1 MVMNRVIAIL
11 LRHWIFLASFN
22 TVLFAIASVLILRVP
37 QVWIAKTQLI
47 LPVTNSGLTADL
59 GTLGSLN
66 SGGVVFSQQV
76 NPLNIFSSILLSDQ
90 TLSQLWNSDPEKAEF
105 ANISSY
111 RELFTVA
118 PQSESTIISITV
130 HGSTEEMAQGRARR
144 LLNVFQ
150 QRMSQLRQNDAM
162 QRSEFMR
169 AELNQS
175 LRNLR
180 QAQTR
185 LTEFQQTSG
194 LVSSDNQIRETV
206 GAIAQLTTT
215 RSQVVAQYKSSQ
227 AHVKELSQRIGLS
240 SDRAIRSLSLAE
252 NRDFQFIRQK
262 LVELEVPLLEAEA
275 KFTRDHP
282 TVQNLLNQRQ
292 QLSKQLTQYISEA
305 AANTEGVN
313 SSIGEN
319 YGELIQNLVLAEANT
334 SALQNQEI
342 QLQKQIDELNQKLQT
357 FPPAQA
363 KLLELQHQYKIAEG
377 VYNGLVGKVQE
388 AKLNSFSAFPS
399 IQVLD
404 QPSVEVQA
412 SSNSQQK
419 IAIGVILAGLFGSAA
434 LALFLE
440 SRNPLLSAE
449 DLRLTE
455 IPILGAVPQFKVLQN
470 RAAVEAETNLE
481 FQRMALAI
489 NAMNLENRRFMVS
502 SPSSG
507 EGKTTVVLGLA
518 IALATLGLRILIVDT
533 DRDDSGLKAT
543 LRNSALEVSHALDR
557 PISIR
562 PNIDLMT
569 VYHPERQLVD
579 FIVSREFEHSLQTL
593 QEKGNYDYI
602 LIDSASICSAT
613 ETSLMASIISS
624 VLFVVRPGVSQ
635 KYLFQKALTQLNQ
648 QKVRPMG
655 IILNG
660 MEMKPTDSSYTTRNS
675 TLTTS

>member
-22 TVLFAIASVLILRVP
+22 TVLFAIASVLIMRVP

-47 LPVTNSGLTADL
+47 LPVTSSGLTADL

-90 TLSQLWNSDPEKAEF
+90 TLSQLWNSDPEKSQF
-105 ANISSY
+105 SNISSY
-111 RELFTVA
+111 RQVFTVA

-150 QRMSQLRQNDAM
+150 QRMNLLRQNDAM

-169 AELNQS
+169 TELNQS

-185 LTEFQQTSG
+185 LTEFQKSSG

-206 GAIAQLTTT
+206 AAVSQLTTT
-215 RSQVVAQYKSSQ
+215 RSQVIAQFKSSQ
-227 AHVKELSQRIGLS
+227 ANVKELSKRMGLS
-240 SDRAIRSLSLAE
+240 SEQAIRSLSLAE
-252 NRDFQFIRQK
+252 NRDFQFVRQK
-262 LVELEVPLLEAEA
+262 LSELEVPLLEAEA
-275 KFTRDHP
+275 KFTRNHP
-282 TVQNLLNQRQ
+282 VVQNLLNQRQ
-292 QLSKQLTQYISEA
+292 QLSKQLTQYISDA
-305 AANTEGVN
+305 AANTGGVN

-334 SALQNQEI
+334 SALHNQEI
-342 QLQKQIDELNQKLQT
+342 QLQRQIDELNQKLQT

-377 VYNGLVGKVQE
+377 IYNGLVGKVQE

-404 QPSVEVQA
+404 QPSVEAQP

-419 IAIGVILAGLFGSAA
+419 IAIGVILAALFGSAA
-434 LALFLE
+434 LVLFLE

-449 DLRLTE
+449 DLRMTE
-455 IPILGAVPQFKVLQN
+455 IPILGTVPHFKVLQN

-481 FQRMALAI
+481 FQRLALTI
-489 NAMNLENRRFMVS
+489 KAMNLENRRFMVS
-502 SPSSG
+502 SSTDG

-533 DRDDSGLKAT
+533 DQDQSGLRAT
-543 LRNSALEVSHALDR
+543 LGNSALKVSNSSDQ
-557 PISIR
+557 PISVR

-569 VYHPERQLVD
+569 IYQAERPLVE
-579 FIVSREFEHSLQTL
+579 FIVSREFEQSLQVL
-593 QEKGNYDYI
+593 QENGNYDYI

-624 VLFVVRPGVSQ
+624 VLFVVRPGVSER
-635 KYLFQKALTQLNQ
+635 YLFQKALNQLNQ
-648 QKVRPMG
+648 QKIRPMG

-660 MEMKPTDSSYTTRNS
+660 MEMQSVNSSYATKNS
-675 TLTTS
+675 MITTS